1 MFDFFKK
8 GIEFNKLAQ
17 SFNAMYLMLRDIE
30 ARLER
35 NKENLTAF
43 RNEVKE
49 EIHILAYIAHK
60 GIVTRMD
67 NYNWGFEALISIP
80 TISSSRITLGNA
92 WSKTV
97 TKMSMIAGILDLSED
112 VEEINNEGPLFQ
124 KLEDIIPPRLKNW

>member
-1 MFDFFKK
+1 MFDFIKK
-8 GIEFNKLAQ
+8 GVEFNKLAQ

-30 ARLER
+30 ARLDR
-35 NKENLTAF
+35 NRDNLSAF

-49 EIHILAYIAHK
+49 EIYILAYIAHK

-97 TKMSMIAGILDLSED
+97 TKMNLIAGILDLSEGI
-112 VEEINNEGPLFQ
+112 EEINNEGPLFQ